1 VGRFWQKQKRTG
13 LGLEQLSFTVFLGG
27 TFWRDVLWGFRKVTI
42 FQETCFWVGF
52 TMPKGRGCELPQLR
66 KRLSGG
72 AVNSP
77 DTVSKSLS
85 ATNNRFNLSMKRASQ
100 CGAAS
105 SHTAISKKNN
115 YLGGF
120 FGCDLLALQPP
131 CDPTRVDGV
140 LDESTLV
147 IVVEDAS
154 DFRHLQIIQHRIDIS
169 GLGT

>member
-1 VGRFWQKQKRTG
+1 MGRFWQKQKRTG

-105 SHTAISKKNN
+105 SHTVSIHAYMHVCIHAYMHICMYAYMHTCMYAYMHTCMHTCMYAYMHICIHACMHTCMYVCLS
-115 YLGGF
+115 
-120 FGCDLLALQPP
+120 
-131 CDPTRVDGV
+131 
-140 LDESTLV
+140 
-147 IVVEDAS
+147 AS
-154 DFRHLQIIQHRIDIS
+154 
-169 GLGT
+169 